1 MFRLAIVWEI
11 ANQKIGT
18 EGRVNDMRLIDCEP
32 LIEFCEEVVSV
43 DWNHKVAPVS
53 WAYAEQ
59 EFMDRLKEAPTID
72 AVPVVRCRECIH
84 RTENGNCGHPRHE
97 DTLPTA
103 YSNDFCSYGERRGG
117 DGDA

>member
-1 MFRLAIVWEI
+1 MSSVGDAT
-11 ANQKIGT
+11 GT

-43 DWNHKVAPVS
+43 DWNHKVAPIS

-72 AVPVVRCRECIH
+72 SVPVVRCKDCKHNYGLTHGGEYCSVDIVCDYWE
-84 RTENGNCGHPRHE
+84 TDGLGE
-97 DTLPTA
+97 
-103 YSNDFCSYGERRGG
+103 SDFCSYGERREG
-117 DGDA
+117 DGDG